1 MTHASGE
8 LFHDIDESRVP
19 VRYLANLFGAGE
31 ERQVRYA
38 LRKQKAV
45 RWWRRFRTVGDVEE
59 ETALRMLAEADCTPE
74 QADAIYK
81 LTALCSFEDRFVI
94 PPMHR
99 EEAIQMLE
107 DPRGGA
113 GRHRLRVQLGHGE
126 VDMKALLEELA
137 ELLRYP
143 RQDYGFRLAVA
154 AWLSRGEPCHAALR
168 EARRADWRPSAV
180 GVAGALHAHFRFEPG
195 VRRWRLA
202 GSSTAEGYARGSFL
216 AYLRQAL
223 SELGIGERGELPDH
237 LSNVLAA
244 IARMPDEKAGELREG
259 RRCPRSRRCCGRS
272 RQVQPL

>member
-1 MTHASGE
+1 MLFYVPPLSPVISSRGDGDALTHASGE

-31 ERQVRYA
+31 ESQVRYA

-107 DPRGGA
+107 DPREA
-113 GRHRLRVQLGHGE
+113 Q
-126 VDMKALLEELA
+126 AA
-137 ELLRYP
+137 T
-143 RQDYGFRLAVA
+143 GF
-154 AWLSRGEPCHAALR
+154 G
-168 EARRADWRPSAV
+168 
-180 GVAGALHAHFRFEPG
+180 F
-195 VRRWRLA
+195 
-202 GSSTAEGYARGSFL
+202 SSGT
-216 AYLRQAL
+216 
-223 SELGIGERGELPDH
+223 
-237 LSNVLAA
+237 
-244 IARMPDEKAGELREG
+244 
-259 RRCPRSRRCCGRS
+259 GRS
-272 RQVQPL
+272 I